1 MITFTQDDFY
11 VIWKEVDEL
20 MGREKNDI
28 RWMCNLLW
36 KADVFYNYW
45 TVKRGD
51 NGEDKDG
58 LLRNTVDMTP
68 ETIN

>member
-1 MITFTQDDFY
+1 
-11 VIWKEVDEL
+11 
-20 MGREKNDI
+20 
-28 RWMCNLLW
+28 MCNLFW